1 MRFKTMT
8 AIGLAGWIVAGN
20 AQGSEVYDW
29 PQFRGANRDGISTE
43 TQWNPLAL
51 QGGVKILWKAEVGE
65 GYSAVSISGDRLFA
79 FGNKDN
85 TDTIVALS
93 LKDGKEMWK
102 HSYPC
107 EAGSYPGPR
116 ATPATDGKMV
126 YSLSREGLLL
136 CLDAAT
142 GAVKWSKDLMKEYG
156 AVNLKW
162 GFSGS
167 PVIKGDKLLV
177 NAGEYGVV
185 LNRNTGAK
193 VWSSPGGKGGY
204 AAPVEFAVGGKECLA
219 LFSAN
224 TLYGVDLATG
234 VKLWS
239 IPWKTS
245 YDVNAADPI
254 VSDGLMFISS
264 GYNNAGAVIDV
275 RGPAPKEVWKNKT
288 MKNHFSSCVLINGFL
303 YGFDGNAGG
312 GFLKCMDFKTGVEKW
327 NQNIG
332 FGSLSAA
339 GSHLIA
345 LNENGDLFIIKA
357 SPEKY
362 EEVSSA
368 RKVLE
373 KTCWTAPVLC
383 RGVLYCRNSKG
394 TLIALNLGK

>member
-8 AIGLAGWIVAGN
+8 AIGLAGWIVAGH

-29 PQFRGANRDGISTE
+29 PQFRGANRDGISRE
-43 TQWNPLAL
+43 NQWTPLAL
-51 QGGVKILWKAEVGE
+51 QGAAKILWKVEVGA
-65 GYSAVSISGDRLFA
+65 GYSAVSIKGDRLFTM
-79 FGNKDN
+79 GHKDN
-85 TDTIVALS
+85 SDTLYALS
-93 LKDGKEMWK
+93 LKDGKALWK

-116 ATPATDGKMV
+116 ATPATDGKLV

-156 AVNLKW
+156 AVNLGW

-167 PVIKGDKLLV
+167 PVIKGDKVLV

-204 AAPVEFAVGGKECLA
+204 AAPVEFSAGGKERLA
-219 LFSAN
+219 LFGAKA
-224 TLYGVDLATG
+224 LYGVDLETG
-234 VKLWS
+234 NKLWS
-239 IPWKTS
+239 FPWKTA
-245 YDVNAADPI
+245 YDINAADPI
-254 VSDGLMFISS
+254 VSAGLMFISS
-264 GYNNAGAVIDV
+264 GYNNAGTVIDIS
-275 RGPAPKEVWKNKT
+275 GLAPREVWKNKT
-288 MKNHFSSCVLINGFL
+288 MKNQFSSCVLVNGFL
-303 YGFDGNAGG
+303 YGFDGNTGNG
-312 GFLKCMDFKTGVEKW
+312 SLKCIDFKTGAEKW
-327 NQNIG
+327 SQKIG

-339 GSHLIA
+339 GNHLIA
-345 LNENGDLFIIKA
+345 LNEEGDLFVIKA

-362 EEVSSA
+362 EEISSA

-383 RGVLYCRNSKG
+383 RGVLYCRNSGG
-394 TLIALNLGK
+394 TLVALNLGM

>member
-8 AIGLAGWIVAGN
+8 AIGLAGWIIAGSVHG
-20 AQGSEVYDW
+20 AEVYDW
-29 PQFRGANRDGISTE
+29 PQFRGANRDGISRE

-51 QGGVKILWKAEVGE
+51 QGGAKILWKAEVGE
-65 GYSAVSISGDRLFA
+65 GYSAVSIKGDRLFTL
-79 FGNKDN
+79 GNKDN
-85 TDTIVALS
+85 TDTLYALS

-102 HSYPC
+102 YSYPC
-107 EAGSYPGPR
+107 EAGSFPGPR
-116 ATPATDGKMV
+116 ATPATDGKLV

-156 AVNLKW
+156 AENLGW

-167 PVIKGDKLLV
+167 PVIKGDKVFV

-193 VWSSPGGKGGY
+193 VWASPGGKGGY
-204 AAPVEFAVGGKECLA
+204 AAPVEYTVSGKDCLA
-219 LFSAN
+219 LFSAKN
-224 TLYGVDLATG
+224 LYGVDLATG
-234 VKLWS
+234 AKLWS
-239 IPWKTS
+239 FPWKTS

-254 VSDGLMFISS
+254 VSEGRMFISS
-264 GYNNAGAVIDV
+264 GYNNAGAVIDIS
-275 RGPAPKEVWKNKT
+275 GPAPREVWKNKT
-288 MKNHFSSCVLINGFL
+288 MKNHFSTCVLVKGFL
-303 YGFDGNAGG
+303 YGFDGNTGG
-312 GFLKCMDFKTGVEKW
+312 GHLKCVDFATGAEKW
-327 NQNIG
+327 SQDIG

-339 GSHLIA
+339 GDHLIA
-345 LNENGDLFIIKA
+345 LNENGDLFIVKA
-357 SPEKY
+357 SPGKY

-368 RKVLE
+368 RNVLE

-394 TLIALNLGK
+394 TLVALNLGK

>member
-1 MRFKTMT
+1 MRCTTMM
-8 AIGLAGWIVAGN
+8 AIGLAGWIVAGH
-20 AQGSEVYDW
+20 AQGAEVYDW
-29 PQFRGANRDGISTE
+29 PQFRGANRDGISRE

-65 GYSAVSISGDRLFA
+65 GYSAVSIKGDRLFTM
-79 FGNKDN
+79 GHKDKS
-85 TDTIVALS
+85 DTLYALS
-93 LKDGKEMWK
+93 LKDGKALWK

-116 ATPATDGKMV
+116 ATPATDGKLV

-156 AVNLKW
+156 AVNLGW

-167 PVIKGDKLLV
+167 PVIKGEKVLV

-204 AAPVEFAVGGKECLA
+204 AAPVEFSGGGKECLA
-219 LFSAN
+219 LFGAKA
-224 TLYGVDLATG
+224 LYGVDLATG
-234 VKLWS
+234 SKLWS
-239 IPWKTS
+239 FPWKTS

-264 GYNNAGAVIDV
+264 GYNNAGTVIDIS
-275 RGPAPKEVWKNKT
+275 GSAPREVWKNKT
-288 MKNHFSSCVLINGFL
+288 MKNQFSSCVLVKGFL
-303 YGFDGNAGG
+303 YGFDGNAGNG
-312 GFLKCMDFKTGVEKW
+312 SLKCIDFKTGAEKW
-327 NQNIG
+327 SQKIG

-339 GSHLIA
+339 GNHLIA
-345 LNENGDLFIIKA
+345 LNEDGDLFVIKA

-362 EEVSSA
+362 EEISSA

-383 RGVLYCRNSKG
+383 RGVLYCRNSGG
-394 TLIALNLGK
+394 TLVALNLGK

>member
-8 AIGLAGWIVAGN
+8 AIGLAGWIVAGHV
-20 AQGSEVYDW
+20 QGSEVYDW
-29 PQFRGANRDGISTE
+29 PQFRGANRDGISRE

-51 QGGVKILWKAEVGE
+51 QGGAKILWKAEVGE
-65 GYSAVSISGDRLFA
+65 GYSAVSIKGDRLFA

-85 TDTIVALS
+85 TDTIYALS
-93 LKDGKEMWK
+93 LKDGKALWK

-116 ATPATDGKMV
+116 ATPATDGKLV
-126 YSLSREGLLL
+126 YSLSRVGLLL
-136 CLDAAT
+136 CLDAVT
-142 GAVKWSKDLMKEYG
+142 GEVKWNKNLMKEFG
-156 AVNLKW
+156 AVNLGW

-167 PVIKGDKLLV
+167 PVIKGDMLLV

-193 VWSSPGGKGGY
+193 VWSSPGGTGGY
-204 AAPVEFAVGGKECLA
+204 AAPVEFSSGGKERLA
-219 LFSAN
+219 LFSAKD
-224 TLYGVDLATG
+224 LYGVDLETG

-275 RGPAPKEVWKNKT
+275 RGPAPIEVWKNKT
-288 MKNHFSSCVLINGFL
+288 MKNQFSSCVLINGFL
-303 YGFDGNAGG
+303 YGFDGNVGG
-312 GFLKCMDFKTGVEKW
+312 GSLKCMDFKTGVEKW
-327 NQNIG
+327 SQNIG

-339 GSHLIA
+339 GNHLIA